1 MVAISI
7 FDGVIGT
14 IFFLVTSLVHN
25 HPEETS
31 KNSDN
36 CDLLKVPDIGKS
48 IVVNGEK
55 TILTIQS
62 SSEKISWKYIYRKI

>member
-1 MVAISI
+1 M
-7 FDGVIGT
+7 
-14 IFFLVTSLVHN
+14 

-55 TILTIQS
+55 KILVIQP
-62 SSEKISWKYIYRKI
+62 SSEKISWKYIYRKIY